1 MQGIDHSRITQEALE
16 TEDAFFFFSVV
27 RPFSFVILK
36 KDFPFPSSC
45 LFRHHSRSLRE
56 DLDEKDI
63 YIYKSGE
70 DNARSSLSPG
80 RLLTSK
86 Q

>member
-1 MQGIDHSRITQEALE
+1 MKIRVTERGYISTMQGIDHSRITQEALE
-16 TEDAFFFFSVV
+16 TEDVFFFFSVV

-63 YIYKSGE
+63 YI
-70 DNARSSLSPG
+70 
-80 RLLTSK
+80 
-86 Q
+86 